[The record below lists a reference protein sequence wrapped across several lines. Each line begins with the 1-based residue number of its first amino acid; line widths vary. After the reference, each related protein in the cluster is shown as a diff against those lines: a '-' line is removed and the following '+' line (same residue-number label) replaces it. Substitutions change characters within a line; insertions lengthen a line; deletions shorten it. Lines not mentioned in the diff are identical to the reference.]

1 MTPVLFIST
10 SAFGMDGKKTCSLRN
25 EELKANRA
33 SEVSEEQSKERL
45 RIGREKNRARRIKRG
60 KEKVVRN
67 RRPRETALGH
77 SQKIE
82 AR

>member
-1 MTPVLFIST
+1 
-10 SAFGMDGKKTCSLRN
+10 MDEEKKQRSLTN

-33 SEVSEEQSKERL
+33 SEVSEEHGKERL
-45 RIGREKNRARRIKRG
+45 RIGREKYRARRITRG
-60 KEKVVRN
+60 KEKVVKN

-77 SQKIE
+77 SQKIK

>member
-1 MTPVLFIST
+1 MTPILFIST
-10 SAFGMDGKKTCSLRN
+10 SAFGMDEKKPHSLRN

-45 RIGREKNRARRIKRG
+45 RIGCELDRARRIKRG

>member
-1 MTPVLFIST
+1 MAWTE
-10 SAFGMDGKKTCSLRN
+10 KKPCLLRN

-45 RIGREKNRARRIKRG
+45 RIGREKDRARRIKRG
-60 KEKVVRN
+60 KEKVYRN

-82 AR
+82 AW